1 MVREDED
8 GFITVENAKVA
19 QKKNRIPSHKQQPV
33 YQLMTYNVHVS
44 AKNRKR
50 RPNYSRN
57 WNRNFNRTKFINAG
71 FIHSA
76 WMQCGEIV
84 IPNLDKKTI
93 EVDRENMTLGFHG
106 EIFKFNDKFHSI
118 KSKKPWNLPK
128 VQKLPLS
135 DPDTF
140 ADPYLLQL
148 YEHPI
153 EGDEDKNLFYMT
165 EAIMLSFSLLQKS
178 LFPWNLKLLKYG
190 NKYLLH
196 TQAAD
201 PMAAFVN
208 LQTQNENIAEHLPD
222 DEQELGLLCAE
233 STIITQNFLRS
244 CTNKDENMSE
254 NMDVLKDKTLQLP
267 IMYKYLRIELN
278 KQNVVYTRIPVDSFI
293 EIDGKKV
300 YCLIKTLHGLNAV
313 KWLKNWEANKSLE
326 LNKFYKDNKA
336 EICKWIVQANLVG
349 ATHIKIGIA
358 IRKSTKERDEH
369 NIISVE
375 NVKVSDLMNIFGFKM
390 DSSFLCLNYILD
402 HLAKIEENG
411 DYIINKIP
419 FKPNVNIFQI
429 CEKSDEE
436 SSDEY

>member
-1 MVREDED
+1 
-8 GFITVENAKVA
+8 
-19 QKKNRIPSHKQQPV
+19 
-33 YQLMTYNVHVS
+33 
-44 AKNRKR
+44 
-50 RPNYSRN
+50 
-57 WNRNFNRTKFINAG
+57 
-71 FIHSA
+71 
-76 WMQCGEIV
+76 
-84 IPNLDKKTI
+84 
-93 EVDRENMTLGFHG
+93 
-106 EIFKFNDKFHSI
+106 
-118 KSKKPWNLPK
+118 
-128 VQKLPLS
+128 
-135 DPDTF
+135 
-140 ADPYLLQL
+140 
-148 YEHPI
+148 
-153 EGDEDKNLFYMT
+153 
-165 EAIMLSFSLLQKS
+165 
-178 LFPWNLKLLKYG
+178 
-190 NKYLLH
+190 
-196 TQAAD
+196 
-201 PMAAFVN
+201 
-208 LQTQNENIAEHLPD
+208 
-222 DEQELGLLCAE
+222 
-233 STIITQNFLRS
+233 
-244 CTNKDENMSE
+244 
-254 NMDVLKDKTLQLP
+254 MDVLKDKTLQLP